1 MAFIAFA
8 LTQSSIWQV
17 PLGQT
22 LTLGTGVN
30 ICLRIQIFPQRHPK
44 NLKLFPSINRKINR
58 VKFLNQFFIDEKVTK
73 CNFTHGMQLNLEV
86 NAVRS
91 HFPTKM
97 MLEIVI
103 LKNMFL
109 IYVKIPV
116 FLGKS
121 FWWHFVPPETLPQMP
136 ENPKSFPDV

>member
-1 MAFIAFA
+1 
-8 LTQSSIWQV
+8 
-17 PLGQT
+17 
-22 LTLGTGVN
+22 
-30 ICLRIQIFPQRHPK
+30 
-44 NLKLFPSINRKINR
+44 
-58 VKFLNQFFIDEKVTK
+58 
-73 CNFTHGMQLNLEV
+73 MQLNLEV

-121 FWWHFVPPETLPQMP
+121 FWWHEAPPETLPQMP